1 MDIVPSISSASTIN
15 ANRKNRKKTDIK
27 PQSQINKCNNE
38 KRRRELENNYI
49 EHLGEMLQLNKR
61 GGDMTSTKPDKAA
74 ILNQVV
80 KVYRELCEKGQSSD
94 NSSNLNIKQTSSICS
109 KCSMENCKLHPVQ
122 QDDISST
129 GLKNDSNEMVENAT
143 TSSITPEISAN
154 FEALEYYISSQGWVL
169 MLINKEGNKIYTY
182 LHSND
187 KTKIHNMLNNNMM
200 ENKSSWD
207 QDDKLKS
214 FNKVKRSCSVKVRM
228 SVKNTTSEIKNEDE
242 SLVDLVIIAAPA

>member
-1 MDIVPSISSASTIN
+1 
-15 ANRKNRKKTDIK
+15 
-27 PQSQINKCNNE
+27 
-38 KRRRELENNYI
+38 
-49 EHLGEMLQLNKR
+49 
-61 GGDMTSTKPDKAA
+61 
-74 ILNQVV
+74 
-80 KVYRELCEKGQSSD
+80 
-94 NSSNLNIKQTSSICS
+94 
-109 KCSMENCKLHPVQ
+109 MENCKLHPVQ

-169 MLINKEGNKIYTY
+169 MLINKEGVILSCTQNIREFIGFEKSELLQNKIYTY

-242 SLVDLVIIAAPA
+242 SLVDLVIIAAPAKGNYKKNRFY